1 MASAGAGAA
10 PAATP
15 APRLAPGPGLGPRVG
30 ANPGAEE
37 AGVSATP
44 EGDAVGHRQR
54 SRALHP
60 VLNTRPRPKRRG
72 LRPTEAAFPR
82 EEGLH
87 GNQYDA
93 ENASGWTVAEVRP
106 GGRLSGETRPSPPR
120 PSADRTPS
128 RVRGF
133 AAVTALRISRQSERP
148 GFTSRVLT
156 CRPGCPH
163 GRARPRGG
171 DRGRRHGGEREPRG
185 REPGTSGLQSRGQ
198 ARGSPSETGGGRRPA
213 AHRRQECRAPNFK
226 PEKRVALC

>member
-1 MASAGAGAA
+1 ME
-10 PAATP
+10 TDT
-15 APRLAPGPGLGPRVG
+15 
-30 ANPGAEE
+30 N
-37 AGVSATP
+37 
-44 EGDAVGHRQR
+44 
-54 SRALHP
+54 
-60 VLNTRPRPKRRG
+60 
-72 LRPTEAAFPR
+72 
-82 EEGLH
+82 
-87 GNQYDA
+87 A

-106 GGRLSGETRPSPPR
+106 GGRPTRETRPSPPR

-198 ARGSPSETGGGRRPA
+198 ARGSPSETRAGA
-213 AHRRQECRAPNFK
+213 APPPTGDRN
-226 PEKRVALC
+226 VALQTSSPRRGWRCAKPPGASSLVTEATRTPRDNGFAPGSKGQHTGRQAISGAEKVEHHGRTVSAPSVRLRQC